1 MAAPHNFVSVSR
13 RPPDVED
20 YIDILRRY
28 RSWVIGPAF
37 AGLVISV
44 VVAFW
49 WPDMY
54 VCSASMQIKPGAV
67 PTSLM
72 PSADVGRMAQRL
84 QQLQIEILG
93 RDNLIAMI
101 QSPLDLYKKERAR
114 YPTEDVAEEYFRKH
128 VHIDRYSSDADSRG
142 GQAFRISFEYPD
154 RVKARAVVLAL
165 VTQFQDKN
173 TALQFDTASSASG
186 FLDEVVK
193 NARDKM
199 DKAQMA
205 ITAFSTENQGRL
217 PDNFQSNM
225 LDVQSK
231 STTLANINEAISTEK
246 QHQALLE
253 SALNNNKNLQ
263 SQAEANVTQTQT
275 SSNSAVKN
283 QNLINLEQMI
293 AAENVKLQSLQLK
306 YQPGFPD
313 VVAEQDAIAALEKR
327 RDNILK
333 EEGTNGA
340 ARPANT
346 VVQTRNPQVEQQLT
360 NLRAEENNIRAQIQ
374 ASVLAIENKTRQSGE
389 VAKQLERANDKV
401 AASPAIV
408 QQFNRLTEDLTMAR
422 TDYQNLSG
430 KKDQSEQTAKMEERR
445 AGETLEILEQPITPD
460 TPTSPVRPAI
470 VGIGTLV
477 GLVLGFVLSGAK
489 EIKDTSLKNLKDVR
503 AYTNLPVLS
512 SIPLLENA
520 LLVRRKRRLAW
531 LAWSSAIIVGSIL
544 MTGAMYYHYVVVAQQ
559 VS

>member
-1 MAAPHNFVSVSR
+1 MAGPQNFVSVSR

-72 PSADVGRMAQRL
+72 PSAEVGRMAQRL

-101 QSPLDLYKKERAR
+101 QGPLDLYKKERVR

-128 VHIDRYSSDADSRG
+128 VHIERYSSDAESRG
-142 GQAFRISFEYPD
+142 GQAFKIWFEYPD

-173 TALQFDTASSASG
+173 TALQFNTASSASG

-225 LDVQSK
+225 LDVSAK
-231 STTLANINEAISTEK
+231 STSLANINEAISTEK

-253 SALNNNKNLQ
+253 SALNNNKNMQ

-275 SSNSAVKN
+275 TSNSAVKN

-293 AAENVKLQSLQLK
+293 AAENVKLQGLQLK
-306 YQPGFPD
+306 YQPTSMD
-313 VVAEQDAIAALEKR
+313 VVAEQDAIALLEKR

-374 ASVLAIENKTRQSGE
+374 ASVLAIENKTRQAGE

-460 TPTSPVRPAI
+460 TPTSPVRAAI
-470 VGIGTLV
+470 VGIGTMV
-477 GLVLGFVLSGAK
+477 GLVLGFVLAGAK

-520 LLVRRKRRLAW
+520 LLVRRKRRGRTQLE
-531 LAWSSAIIVGSIL
+531 GEK
-544 MTGAMYYHYVVVAQQ
+544 